1 MRIKNAKV
9 FVGRSFVDADIEFD
23 RTITALGSLDGP
35 AELDAQ
41 ERRLRRTAMGQRP
54 VACADEAYKSYGVL
68 KYARRLTR
76 KDAMEFLS
84 QIMAGAADGILKMKE
99 PCSVYGLM
107 LGIQPANLLSQAERP
122 LSREELDA
130 ARADFLRARLPEII

>member
-1 MRIKNAKV
+1 
-9 FVGRSFVDADIEFD
+9 
-23 RTITALGSLDGP
+23 
-35 AELDAQ
+35 
-41 ERRLRRTAMGQRP
+41 
-54 VACADEAYKSYGVL
+54 
-68 KYARRLTR
+68 
-76 KDAMEFLS
+76 MEFLS

-130 ARADFLRARLPEII
+130 ARADFLRARLPEIICQEE

>member
-41 ERRLRRTAMGQRP
+41 GCYVIPGLVDIHTHGAIGEDFSDGKPSGLQP
-54 VACADEAYKSYGVL
+54 LADYYAVHGV
-68 KYARRLTR
+68 T
-76 KDAMEFLS
+76 S
-84 QIMAGAADGILKMKE
+84 
-99 PCSVYGLM
+99 
-107 LGIQPANLLSQAERP
+107 
-122 LSREELDA
+122 
-130 ARADFLRARLPEII
+130 